1 MESASAKKKHPIL
14 RVFATIIAVLVVLVV
29 ALSAIPL
36 FESADNAKV
45 EGSAD
50 WMARLDDATP
60 LNQVVLP
67 GTHDAATQYVQLAF
81 FAKCQSLSVP
91 EQLEA
96 GFRYLDIRLGDEG
109 NSSSLKLMHGF
120 TNCKTDVLGD
130 VLRLDDV
137 LAGCYAFLDAHP
149 TETIVFAVKQEHGD
163 ASVAQFQQIL
173 NTAIAKNPQRWL
185 LTESIPTVGKA
196 RGKLVLLRRYD
207 DEAGLGASAGIP
219 FNWAGQ
225 GKSAGQGLDVIA
237 EPNGSFQLWV
247 QDRYEYGND
256 DKWAAFTTGMRKAA
270 ERMLPGDVALH
281 FLSTKGTLVQGHPF
295 AHASDLN
302 PRLAAVPST
311 DLSGWIVVDFSSAP
325 LAAHI
330 YEANFS

>member
-1 MESASAKKKHPIL
+1 MSNAKKRKHPII
-14 RVFATIIAVLVVLVV
+14 RAFATVVAVLVLLVV
-29 ALSAIPL
+29 ALSVIPL
-36 FESADNAKV
+36 FETGDKAKV
-45 EGSAD
+45 EGSD
-50 WMARLDDATP
+50 SWMARLDDATP

-67 GTHDAATQYVQLAF
+67 GTHDSATQYVQLPF
-81 FAKCQSLSVP
+81 FAKCQSLSIA

-96 GFRYLDIRLGDEG
+96 GYRYLDVRLGDEG
-109 NSSSLKLMHGF
+109 NGDSLKLMHGF
-120 TNCKTDVLGD
+120 TNCKTDVFGD

-163 ASVAQFQQIL
+163 VSVEQFQHML
-173 NTAIAKNPQRWL
+173 DAAVGVSPQHWL
-185 LTESIPTVGKA
+185 LTDRIPTVGEA

-207 DEAGLGASAGIP
+207 DEAGLGARAGIP

-225 GKSAGQGLDVIA
+225 GKSAGQGLDVVA

-256 DKWAAFTTGMRKAA
+256 DKWTAFTTGMRKAA
-270 ERMLPGDVALH
+270 ERMLAGDVALH

-295 AHASDLN
+295 AHATDLN
-302 PRLAAVPST
+302 PRLAATSSPE
-311 DLSGWIVVDFSSAP
+311 LSGWIVVDFASAP

-330 YEANFS
+330 YEANFA